1 MGFGSN
7 DLSFFIPII
16 DTSSKVANDPESWPD
31 DEETPYAIVGT
42 VDRTS
47 PLPVI
52 TEEIRAATRKN
63 ELGLGWL
70 PT

>member
-16 DTSSKVANDPESWPD
+16 DTSCTLANDPESWPD
-31 DEETPYAIVGT
+31 DEETPYAIVAT
-42 VDRTS
+42 VDRIS

-52 TEEIRAATRKN
+52 PAEIRAATRKN
-63 ELGLGWL
+63 EH
-70 PT
+70 